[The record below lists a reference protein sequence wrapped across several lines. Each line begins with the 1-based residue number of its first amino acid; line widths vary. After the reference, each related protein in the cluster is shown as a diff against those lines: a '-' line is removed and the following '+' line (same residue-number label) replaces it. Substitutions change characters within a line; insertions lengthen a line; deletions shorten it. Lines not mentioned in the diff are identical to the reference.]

1 MNQIKTWQQRQA
13 ETGIGSIQAKEDE
26 IDDLR
31 AALQEREARM
41 HEIATDWQVSQVKL
55 KERDA
60 EIRLLKASDAAW
72 KKGWDQAE
80 TKLAEQRRVL
90 EQALKALKYA
100 GAGSY
105 ERSAAAITAI
115 QEVLNGN

>member
-1 MNQIKTWQQRQA
+1 
-13 ETGIGSIQAKEDE
+13 
-26 IDDLR
+26 
-31 AALQEREARM
+31 
-41 HEIATDWQVSQVKL
+41 
-55 KERDA
+55 
-60 EIRLLKASDAAW
+60 
-72 KKGWDQAE
+72 
-80 TKLAEQRRVL
+80 VL

>member
-1 MNQIKTWQQRQA
+1 V
-13 ETGIGSIQAKEDE
+13 D
-26 IDDLR
+26 
-31 AALQEREARM
+31 
-41 HEIATDWQVSQVKL
+41 DWQ
-55 KERDA
+55 RD
-60 EIRLLKASDAAW
+60 
-72 KKGWDQAE
+72 Q
-80 TKLAEQRRVL
+80 TKPAEQRRVL